1 LLTAEQVAG
10 CEGMR
15 LLRRNSLEWWK

>member
-1 LLTAEQVAG
+1 LTAEQVAG